1 MGESEEQ
8 KVGRALA
15 ETELGT
21 GEELAG
27 QKMPTP
33 IIIQEGAPEE
43 DEPDRL
49 LGKVLGGLY
58 KIDYRIGEGG
68 MGTVYAA
75 LHIHLNK
82 HFAIKVLSSRIAADK
97 QAIERLRQEAVLASS
112 IDHDNIVDVVSFD
125 TTDDGDVFIVM
136 ELLKGAALADVLE
149 KGPVPI
155 DRALVI
161 AMQICA
167 ALHAAHENGIVHRDL
182 KPENIFIC
190 RKHDHD
196 FVKVLDFG
204 ISKVKSAETE
214 QVRMTKTGQL
224 VGTPLY
230 MSPEQARG
238 EADVDRRVD
247 IYAMGV
253 ILYEMLTGLPPFEGG
268 NYFQLLWKHG
278 NEPPSP
284 LSERAPDLKVPPAVE
299 QAIMK
304 ALEKNPDDRF
314 ATMEEFQ
321 VALGEF
327 APVDTPAHL
336 VSMPSIP
343 GRTPSRAFAVTTGDE
358 ELPKGGSKLG
368 LVLGGVALLL
378 AIVGIV
384 IVGLGDDDSVEPPV
398 TVANPET
405 EPDPDPDPTELE
417 EIPEGLAPPGE
428 GEESGDPQM
437 VSVTFDSQPEGA
449 TVRVGGEILGTTPIV
464 APVPLSEEPLEV
476 TFSKDRHVDDVVSVV
491 PIAGARVEGRL
502 RPIRRG
508 GANMS
513 SGMGGAMFKMSF

>member
-1 MGESEEQ
+1 MGKTEEDEA
-8 KVGRALA
+8 GRALA
-15 ETELGT
+15 ATELGT
-21 GEELAG
+21 GGELAG

-33 IIIQEGAPEE
+33 IIIKEGEPEDDE
-43 DEPDRL
+43 EPDRM

-58 KIDYRIGEGG
+58 KVDYRIGEGG

-82 HFAIKVLSSRIAADK
+82 HFAVKVLSSRIAADK

-125 TTDDGDVFIVM
+125 TTEDGDVFIVM

-149 KGPVPI
+149 KGPVPM
-155 DRALVI
+155 DRALII
-161 AMQICA
+161 AIQICA
-167 ALHAAHENGIVHRDL
+167 ALHAAHEEGIVHRDL

-190 RKHDHD
+190 RKHDRD

-247 IYAMGV
+247 IYALGV

-278 NEPPSP
+278 NELPTP
-284 LSERAPDLKVPPAVE
+284 LSERSPELEIPPPVE
-299 QAIMK
+299 AAIMK
-304 ALEKNPDDRF
+304 ALEKEPDQRF
-314 ATMEEFQ
+314 ATMAELQ
-321 VALGEF
+321 AALGAF
-327 APVDTPAHL
+327 APEDTPAHL
-336 VSMPSIP
+336 VSMPSIANRP
-343 GRTPSRAFAVTTGDE
+343 PRNVTTGDQT
-358 ELPKGGSKLG
+358 LPTGGSKLP
-368 LVLGGVALLL
+368 LMLGGAALLL
-378 AIVGIV
+378 AAIGVGV
-384 IVGLGDDDSVEPPV
+384 VAFGSDEPAPPV
-398 TVANPET
+398 TVANPDNTTETEGET
-405 EPDPDPDPTELE
+405 EPDPAELE
-417 EIPEGLAPPGE
+417 EIPEGVAPP
-428 GEESGDPQM
+428 EEAADPQM

-449 TVRVGGEILGTTPIV
+449 TVTVEGEVLGRTPIV
-464 APVPLSEEPLEV
+464 APLPLSDEPLMV

-508 GANMS
+508 GGTMS
-513 SGMGGAMFKMSF
+513 TGTSSAIKMSF